1 MKNLQATA
9 TAAEADRAE
18 RPWTTWPKVPVFWY
32 VWTIPWYIRKKS
44 WNDGVFHPFVPRKKL
59 KKHMKTLKWS
69 GNIVNIPTCLGTK
82 GPGRQF
88 FSRQGGGCST
98 LLVVGGLPEQIGST
112 LVGDA
117 RWIVSTVSLR
127 KCVGLISSH
136 LWGKHR
142 KSMHGWRNI

>member
-1 MKNLQATA
+1 VKNLQATA
-9 TAAEADRAE
+9 ATAAEAERAE
-18 RPWTTWPKVPVFWY
+18 RPWTTWPKVPEKICLDHPLVLE
-32 VWTIPWYIRKKS
+32 KKS
-44 WNDGVFHPFVPRKKL
+44 WNDGVTSVCTQKKSQ
-59 KKHMKTLKWS
+59 KNMKTLKWW
-69 GNIVNIPTCLGTK
+69 GNIVNIPTFLGTK
-82 GPGRQF
+82 GPGSQF

-117 RWIVSTVSLR
+117 RGIVSTVSLR

-136 LWGKHR
+136 LWGKDR